1 MNSNCYDWIWQA
13 RNPNALPKCPTDAQP
28 EVSRAQPKFLIAV
41 QWIRFDLLDGVED
54 QDPKSPL
61 QIVLDGLLLEEG
73 GGGLDGNI
81 AVRTFSGNDTFL
93 IPQI

>member
-1 MNSNCYDWIWQA
+1 MGTSWDLVTCGDKQRI
-13 RNPNALPKCPTDAQP
+13 C
-28 EVSRAQPKFLIAV
+28 
-41 QWIRFDLLDGVED
+41 FDLLDGVED

-81 AVRTFSGNDTFL
+81 AVRTLSGNDTFL